1 MSDITTLEQDIAEL
15 RAALDAMARKLD
27 TVLVQA
33 GKVGINMPVVIDAN
47 GATVKETPKD
57 ALDVRG
63 HINIAADPPRIYAE
77 NDNPTS
83 AQGPY
88 LQLIDGSD
96 RSNAFGLKAGGVLVS
111 KQYNY
116 AHPPSGDLIVQGK
129 VGIGTPTP
137 TQPLHVKGN
146 AAVDGEITEGGK
158 KLKEKYQPAGK
169 YQPEGKYQKEGN
181 YLASGKDAQVK
192 NLTVTGKL
200 IIGAATISVVRC
212 KYFRNEH
219 NGFQGYFPA
228 HPGAGWHEHLNW
240 ESDCIMVKTNNGVV
254 YLGPFG

>member
-33 GKVGINMPVVIDAN
+33 GKVGINMPDITDAN
-47 GATVKETPKD
+47 GATVKKAPEA
-57 ALDVRG
+57 ALDVTGPVVLRSRDLKFG
-63 HINIAADPPRIYAE
+63 DQRTDGPGQALFDNKGALIINNSKAWPAVDI
-77 NDNPTS
+77 
-83 AQGPY
+83 
-88 LQLIDGSD
+88 GS
-96 RSNAFGLKAGGVLVS
+96 STVI
-111 KQYNY
+111 
-116 AHPPSGDLIVQGK
+116 HGDL
-129 VGIGTPTP
+129 TA
-137 TQPLHVKGN
+137 GN
-146 AAVDGEITEGGK
+146 ASVTGEITEGGK